1 MTGIRLLR
9 EGVTLPR
16 YLIIIEKA
24 TGNFSAYSPD
34 LPGCVA
40 TGKTRA
46 AAEKNIKKAIEM
58 HIRNLKRDNLP
69 LPESRSSAEYVNIR

>member
-1 MTGIRLLR
+1 MAK
-9 EGVTLPR
+9 

-24 TGNFSAYSPD
+24 AGNFSAYSPD
-34 LPGCVA
+34 LPGCAA

-46 AAEKNIKKAIEM
+46 AAEKNMKKAIEM
-58 HIRNLKRDNLP
+58 HIRSLKRDNLP